1 MFIGTAQLELIDAYL
16 RRVEDSSIGHPHAG
30 QAWYRHA
37 DHRGMA
43 AAAKAPAA
51 RKPSSAKLAREPR
64 TNVTR

>member
-1 MFIGTAQLELIDAYL
+1 MSIGTAQPELIDADL
-16 RRVEDSSIGHPHAG
+16 RRAEDSSIGHPHAG

-37 DHRGMA
+37 DDRGKA

-51 RKPSSAKLAREPR
+51 RKTSSAKLAREPR